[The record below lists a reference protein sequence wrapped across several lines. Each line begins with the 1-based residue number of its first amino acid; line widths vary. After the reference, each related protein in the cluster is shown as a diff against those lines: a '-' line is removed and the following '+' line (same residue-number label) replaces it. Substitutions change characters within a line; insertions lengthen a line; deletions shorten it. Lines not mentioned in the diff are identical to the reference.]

1 MFVLYSTRREAR
13 ELVREAKSLGLTRK
27 EFVWIATQPVII
39 IFGFSLSLL
48 RRLARKKEEE
58 FVSSSILRKRKR
70 K

>member
-39 IFGFSLSLL
+39 RLGFIDFLFAYLHTLQMLQYMPSKGFL
-48 RRLARKKEEE
+48 
-58 FVSSSILRKRKR
+58 F
-70 K
+70 

>member
-39 IFGFSLSLL
+39 IFGIGFGLF
-48 RRLARKKEEE
+48 KNQ
-58 FVSSSILRKRKR
+58 
-70 K
+70 

>member
-39 IFGFSLSLL
+39 ILGFIDFLFAHLQTHTADAPVYAL
-48 RRLARKKEEE
+48 
-58 FVSSSILRKRKR
+58 
-70 K
+70 